1 MNVHSFFISL
11 YHQNKTMKHIWN
23 FLRILLAIFIVY
35 AGIQHFIKPDF
46 FNVFVPD
53 FLIYKSTIIYVS
65 GIIEIVLGVLLLV
78 PKYTRVAASGIL
90 ILMLLFL
97 PIHIWDVITDTPAI
111 GSHEAAL
118 IRLPM
123 QFVLIALAYKFRKTN
138 NNG

>member
-11 YHQNKTMKHIWN
+11 YLQNKTMKHIWN

-46 FNVFVPD
+46 FNAFVPD

-65 GIIEIVLGVLLLV
+65 GIIEIVLGVLLLI
-78 PKYTRVAASGIL
+78 PKYTRFAASGIL

>member
-123 QFVLIALAYKFRKTN
+123 QFVLIALAYKFRITN

>member
-11 YHQNKTMKHIWN
+11 YHQKKTMKHIWN

-46 FNVFVPD
+46 FNAFVPD

-65 GIIEIVLGVLLLV
+65 GIIEIVLGVLLLI

>member
-1 MNVHSFFISL
+1 
-11 YHQNKTMKHIWN
+11 MKHIWN

-46 FNVFVPD
+46 FNAFVPD

-65 GIIEIVLGVLLLV
+65 GIIEIVLGVLLLI

-111 GSHEAAL
+111 GSHEAAV

>member
-46 FNVFVPD
+46 FNAFVPD

-65 GIIEIVLGVLLLV
+65 GIIEIVLGVLLLI
-78 PKYTRVAASGIL
+78 PKYIRVAASGIL

>member
-1 MNVHSFFISL
+1 
-11 YHQNKTMKHIWN
+11 MKHIWN

-46 FNVFVPD
+46 FNAFVPD

-65 GIIEIVLGVLLLV
+65 GIIEIVLGVLLLI

>member
-1 MNVHSFFISL
+1 
-11 YHQNKTMKHIWN
+11 MKHIWN
-23 FLRILLAIFIVY
+23 FLRVLLAIFIVY
-35 AGIQHFIKPDF
+35 AGMQHFIKPDF
-46 FNVFVPD
+46 FNAFVPD

-65 GIIEIVLGVLLLV
+65 GFIEIVLGVLLLI
-78 PKYTRVAASGIL
+78 PKYTRIAASGIL

-111 GSHEAAL
+111 GSHKAAL

>member
-11 YHQNKTMKHIWN
+11 YNQKKTMKHIWN

-46 FNVFVPD
+46 FNAFVPD

-65 GIIEIVLGVLLLV
+65 GIIEIVLGVLLLI

>member
-46 FNVFVPD
+46 FNAFVPD

-65 GIIEIVLGVLLLV
+65 GIIEIVLGVLLLI